1 VIIIK
6 ANVNLIGVKHQSI
19 NQSPSVIRGIVVV
32 MIVW

>member
-19 NQSPSVIRGIVVV
+19 NQSINQSITFSH
-32 MIVW
+32 